1 MSRILISAF
10 TVLFLCSMFFVFQ
23 TDHHFLA
30 GKYQDVEDFADDQY
44 ECMAQVD
51 FQVLSY
57 LVKECGE
64 SVGFFLFLALLS
76 SFSVFIF
83 IDLDCCFCAGVRRC
97 SED

>member
-1 MSRILISAF
+1 
-10 TVLFLCSMFFVFQ
+10 MFFVFQ
-23 TDHHFLA
+23 MDHHFLA